1 MMKKIPLRKCVVT
14 GEQFPKQE
22 LLRVVKTPTGEI
34 YVDLSGRANGHG
46 AYLKKETSVVKL
58 AQKNKALERAFKM
71 KIEESVYEEILRAV
85 Q

>member
-22 LLRVVKTPTGEI
+22 LLRVVKTTTGEI
-34 YVDLSGRANGHG
+34 HVDLSGRANGHG

>member
-34 YVDLSGRANGHG
+34 HVDLSGRVNGHG